1 MNKKDQ
7 LIKNNYS
14 LPINNCPLLVQRI
27 LATAREKQAMFW
39 QDQNA
44 CFGYPQKVSIHFVH
58 RCMARPTI
66 DTKEKRKARFT
77 FRMTER
83 EEEMLIQLM
92 RYSNQSGAE
101 VIRDIV
107 FKERLLQPKI
117 PVLDQKTYGELKR
130 IGNNLNQVAKKLNAN
145 ATAPEIEKTIKEL
158 KITINQIL
166 NKLLH
171 DR

>member
-1 MNKKDQ
+1 LSFVSTKD
-7 LIKNNYS
+7 
-14 LPINNCPLLVQRI
+14 
-27 LATAREKQAMFW
+27 LAIAREKQAMFW

-44 CFGYPQKVSIHFVH
+44 CFGYPQKDSIHFVH
-58 RCMARPTI
+58 SLIMARPTI
-66 DTKEKRKARFT
+66 DQEDKRSIRFT

-117 PVLDQKTYGELKR
+117 PVLDQKTYAELKR
-130 IGNNLNQVAKKLNAN
+130 IGTNINQIAKKLNAD
-145 ATAPEIEKTIKEL
+145 AKASGTEKTISEL
-158 KITINQIL
+158 KVLLNKIL
-166 NKLLH
+166 NKILH

>member
-1 MNKKDQ
+1 
-7 LIKNNYS
+7 
-14 LPINNCPLLVQRI
+14 
-27 LATAREKQAMFW
+27 
-39 QDQNA
+39 
-44 CFGYPQKVSIHFVH
+44 
-58 RCMARPTI
+58 MARPTI

-130 IGNNLNQVAKKLNAN
+130 IGTNLNQVAKKLNAN
-145 ATAPEIEKTIKEL
+145 ATAPEIEKIVKEL

>member
-1 MNKKDQ
+1 
-7 LIKNNYS
+7 
-14 LPINNCPLLVQRI
+14 
-27 LATAREKQAMFW
+27 
-39 QDQNA
+39 
-44 CFGYPQKVSIHFVH
+44 
-58 RCMARPTI
+58 MARPTI
-66 DTKEKRKARFT
+66 DQEDKRSIRFT

-130 IGNNLNQVAKKLNAN
+130 IGTNLNQVAKKLNAN
-145 ATAPEIEKTIKEL
+145 ATAPEIEKTVKEL

>member
-1 MNKKDQ
+1 
-7 LIKNNYS
+7 
-14 LPINNCPLLVQRI
+14 
-27 LATAREKQAMFW
+27 
-39 QDQNA
+39 
-44 CFGYPQKVSIHFVH
+44 
-58 RCMARPTI
+58 
-66 DTKEKRKARFT
+66 
-77 FRMTER
+77 MTER

-117 PVLDQKTYGELKR
+117 PVLDQKTYAELKR
-130 IGNNLNQVAKKLNAN
+130 IGTNLNQVAKKLNAN
-145 ATAPEIEKTIKEL
+145 ATAPEIEKTVKEL